1 MTQAERPA
9 ISPHF
14 FLRRLHSLSGVL
26 PIGAFLLEHML
37 SNFLITRGPA
47 AYDHQIAFLQS
58 MPFVVFMEI
67 TFIGLPILFH
77 AGYGFYVILTGKR
90 NLVWYP
96 YPENWLYT
104 LQRWSGGVTFLYVL
118 QHVWQTRIANALY
131 GTEVSYARMAEL
143 VHQPL
148 NFWIYLI
155 GLTAVMFHF
164 ANGIWGFLISWG
176 VTTSPAS
183 RRISGW
189 LCALAGLVL
198 YGVGLAA
205 LFCLV
210 K

>member
-1 MTQAERPA
+1 MTQAERPG

-26 PIGAFLLEHML
+26 PIGAFLVEHML
-37 SNFLITRGPA
+37 SNFLITRGPT
-47 AYDHQIAFLQS
+47 AYDHQIALLQS
-58 MPFVVFMEI
+58 MPFVTFMEI

-90 NLVWYP
+90 NLTWYP
-96 YPENWLYT
+96 YPENWFYT
-104 LQRWSGGVTFLYVL
+104 LQRWTGVITFIYVI
-118 QHVWQTRIANALY
+118 QHVWQTRIAKAIY

-143 VHQPL
+143 MHQPA

-164 ANGIWGFLISWG
+164 ANGFWGFLISWG
-176 VTTSPAS
+176 VTTSALS

-189 LCALAGLVL
+189 ICALSSLVL
-198 YGVGLAA
+198 YGIGVGA
-205 LFCLV
+205 LLYLV
-210 K
+210 R